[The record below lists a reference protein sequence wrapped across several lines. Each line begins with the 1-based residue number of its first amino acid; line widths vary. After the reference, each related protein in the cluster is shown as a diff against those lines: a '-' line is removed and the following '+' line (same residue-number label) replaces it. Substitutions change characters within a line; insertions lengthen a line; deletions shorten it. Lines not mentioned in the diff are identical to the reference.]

1 MKPELLNDL
10 NSLFCLLTEFDVV
23 QRVREHYAQYHN
35 PAPPALLQEQ
45 INKLEKHINEAYKPK
60 RTKEMKPYFVV
71 NVCYLCRE
79 GITFHL
85 DKTSTT
91 SQAKPL
97 ARPEPTSPYNHTNE
111 TCSGNSIPK
120 KKPKRSPKKCVN
132 STSKW
137 SKSTRHKIGNRLKS

>member
-35 PAPPALLQEQ
+35 PAPPALLQEE

-85 DKTSTT
+85 DKTLNDIAGKIARSAGTYLAVQPHERDMQWEFDT
-91 SQAKPL
+91 KEEAEKVAEKMRELNLKMVEVHSSQDQ
-97 ARPEPTSPYNHTNE
+97 
-111 TCSGNSIPK
+111 
-120 KKPKRSPKKCVN
+120 
-132 STSKW
+132 
-137 SKSTRHKIGNRLKS
+137 